1 MTSLSAWQFAC
12 PNLWSC
18 SFSKFY
24 RIDCFGTYVTHAQTC
39 DHVRVQSAT
48 EWTASVHT
56 WSWHMPKPVT
66 TFVLKVLR
74 NGLPRYILDTCPN
87 MWSRSCSKCYGMD
100 CLGTY
105 LIMTHAQTCDHIRAQ
120 SATEW
125 TAPVHTWHMP
135 KHVITFVCK
144 VLRNGLP
151 RYILHVT
158 HMPKPV
164 ITFVFKVLR
173 NGLPGYILDTCRN
186 LWFKVLR
193 NGLPRYIL
201 DHDTC
206 PNLWPHSCS
215 KCYGMDCPGTYLTH
229 AQTCDHVRLQSATE
243 WTASVHTWSWHMPKP
258 VTTFVLK
265 VLRNGLPRYIL
276 NVTHMPKPVI
286 TFVFKVLRNGLPGY
300 ILDTCRNLWSRSCSM
315 WTYTQ
320 TCDHICVESATEWI
334 AWGSYLTTCDHA
346 RAQSATI
353 WTAAVHT
360 SNMPKPVI
368 MFVFKFP
375 LNGLPRYILD
385 ACPVPCSPSCS
396 KCYGM
401 SCPGTYWHMPKTCE
415 HVRVQCHSMDCK
427 FLTRSSRDT
436 VRVEIALRNRP
447 TASVNAWRMPK
458 PLIPLVL
465 KVLRSGLLR

>member
-1 MTSLSAWQFAC
+1 
-12 PNLWSC
+12 
-18 SFSKFY
+18 
-24 RIDCFGTYVTHAQTC
+24 
-39 DHVRVQSAT
+39 
-48 EWTASVHT
+48 
-56 WSWHMPKPVT
+56 
-66 TFVLKVLR
+66 
-74 NGLPRYILDTCPN
+74 
-87 MWSRSCSKCYGMD
+87 MD

-125 TAPVHTWHMP
+125 TAPAVRVQSATEWTAPVHTWSWHMP
-135 KHVITFVCK
+135 
-144 VLRNGLP
+144 
-151 RYILHVT
+151 
-158 HMPKPV
+158 M
-164 ITFVFKVLR
+164 
-173 NGLPGYILDTCRN
+173 
-186 LWFKVLR
+186 
-193 NGLPRYIL
+193 
-201 DHDTC
+201 
-206 PNLWPHSCS
+206 LWPHSCS

-229 AQTCDHVRLQSATE
+229 AQTCDHVRAQSATE

-258 VTTFVLK
+258 VTTFLLK

-436 VRVEIALRNRP
+436 LRVEIALRNRP

-458 PLIPLVL
+458 PLIPIVL
-465 KVLRSGLLR
+465 KVLYGLDCFGRYWTHA